1 VRHWPRVTPPDL
13 SLIDDRLQELCRR
26 GASDLLLTAGSPPLL
41 RIDGEL
47 VALDESP
54 LTVADTAKIVEAL
67 LDVEMHERFR
77 TEREVDFSFGR
88 PGLARFR
95 ANAFHQRGA
104 AAVALRLIPFEIP
117 TFAELDLPTVCER
130 IVTLPHGLVLVT
142 GPTGSGK
149 STTLAAMINRINEAR
164 ACHIVTIEDP
174 IEYLHHHKRSAVN
187 QREIGIDALSFPRAV
202 RAVLREDPDVVLVGE
217 MRDPETIAS
226 ALTVAE
232 TGHLVFASLHTNDA
246 AQSVDRI
253 VDVFPAAQQPQIRVQ
268 LADSLQA
275 IVSQRLIPK
284 VGGGRVAAF
293 EVLVATHAVRNIMR
307 EGRTSQLRNQ
317 LATGAKDGMQTLE
330 ISLSQ
335 RVAAGVISYEDALAR
350 SMHPGEI
357 ERKAGAP

>member
-1 VRHWPRVTPPDL
+1 VTPPDL

-26 GASDLLLTAGSPPLL
+26 GASDLLLTAGSPSLL

-47 VALDESP
+47 VALDEAP
-54 LTVADTAKIVEAL
+54 LTVADTAKIVDAL

-104 AAVALRLIPFEIP
+104 AAVALRLIPFGIP
-117 TFAELDLPTVCER
+117 TFEELDLPAVCER

-149 STTLAAMINRINEAR
+149 STTLAAMINRINETR

-174 IEYLHHHKRSAVN
+174 IEYLHQHKRSAVN
-187 QREIGIDALSFPRAV
+187 QREIGIDAISFPRAV

-253 VDVFPAAQQPQIRVQ
+253 VDVFPAGQQAQIRVQ

-284 VGGGRVAAF
+284 VGGGRAAVF
-293 EVLVATHAVRNIMR
+293 EVLTATHAVRNVIR
-307 EGRTSQLRNQ
+307 EGRTNQLRN
-317 LATGAKDGMQTLE
+317 LIVTGTKDGMQTLE
-330 ISLSQ
+330 MSLAD
-335 RVAAGVISYEDALAR
+335 RVAKGVIAYEEAITRTLF
-350 SMHPGEI
+350 PGEI
-357 ERKAGAP
+357 PQPT